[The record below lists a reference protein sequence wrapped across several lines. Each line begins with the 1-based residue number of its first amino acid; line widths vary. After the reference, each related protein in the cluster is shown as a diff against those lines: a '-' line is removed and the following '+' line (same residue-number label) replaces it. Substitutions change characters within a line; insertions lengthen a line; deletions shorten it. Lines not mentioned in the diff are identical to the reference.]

1 MIGRSMPTILN
12 GVDPATPSLQWIG
25 RRPPPATSSVPSH
38 ATLIEQFGN
47 PTSTLPNALFWGD
60 NLAALNYLLV
70 NGLRGQVRLIYIDP
84 PYDSGMAYRRKVR
97 LRGPKAHTMQTSAD
111 AIVGMQT
118 QYDDRWDDG
127 AYLQFIYDRLP
138 LLRELLADDGSLWVH
153 SDHRQAHHLRVLL
166 QEVFGVENYLNTV
179 IWRSQVARGAKVNA
193 FYFPYSAHYLTI
205 FAKNRRAPTRWN
217 PPKKQLVLD
226 EASAAREFMRDEKGF
241 FRTSD
246 PGSYSFAS
254 LKRLHEAGRLYVP
267 YGGEVIIDEAA
278 QRIYGS
284 HGGNLAVKYYLTP
297 VRNKH
302 WAVERAIDNLWE
314 DIPGLAVTPG
324 EELGYPTQKP
334 EALLE
339 RIIQSATDPGDL
351 VLDCFMGSGTTLA
364 VAQRLDRAWIG
375 CDSSLGALH
384 TTRHRLQ
391 RLAAHQTD
399 TVSFSI
405 YQLADVP
412 APPPSTLQARVQV
425 CRNPQDASQVEVV
438 IEQVTSAKITEL
450 LASQRWRIPAD
461 EYDWR
466 AIVES
471 VTIDPAYNGQVLHG
485 VVVDAPGK
493 KQEQVGGHYSV
504 SVPASPTTVAI
515 RLVDLLGE
523 EWFTTVVV

>member
-1 MIGRSMPTILN
+1 MPTILN
-12 GVDPATPSLQWIG
+12 GADPSAPSLQWVG
-25 RRPPPATSSVPSH
+25 RRPPPPPAASSAMV
-38 ATLIEQFGN
+38 IERFGA
-47 PTSTLPNALFWGD
+47 PTTALPNALFLGD
-60 NLAALNYLLV
+60 NLAALNYLLA

-84 PYDSGMAYRRKVR
+84 PYDSGAAYRRKIR
-97 LRGPKAHTMQTSAD
+97 LRGPKARTMQTSAD
-111 AIVGMQT
+111 AVVGAQT

-138 LLRELLADDGSLWVH
+138 LLRELLAEDGSLWVH

-166 QEVFGVENYLNTV
+166 QEVFGIDNYLNTV
-179 IWRSQVARGAKVNA
+179 LWRSQVARGAKVNA
-193 FYFPYSAHYLTI
+193 FYFPFSAHYLTI

-226 EASAAREFMRDEKGF
+226 EASAAREFMRDEGGF

-246 PGSYSFAS
+246 PGTYSFAS
-254 LKRLHEAGRLYVP
+254 LKRLHEAGRLYAP
-267 YGGEVIIDEAA
+267 YGGDVVIDEAA

-284 HGGNLAVKYYLTP
+284 RGGNLAVKYYLTA
-297 VRNKH
+297 VGRGK
-302 WAVERAIDNLWE
+302 WAIERAVDNLWE

-324 EELGYPTQKP
+324 EDLGYPTQKT

-339 RIIQSATDPGDL
+339 RVIQSATDPGDL

-364 VAQRLDRAWIG
+364 VAQRLGRAWIG
-375 CDSSLGALH
+375 CDNNLGALH

-391 RLAAHQTD
+391 RLGAEPGNAA
-399 TVSFSI
+399 SFSV
-405 YQLADVP
+405 YQLDGAA
-412 APPPSTLQARVQV
+412 APPASALQAAVRIE
-425 CRNPQDASQVEVV
+425 RTRASADQIEVV
-438 IEQVTSAKITEL
+438 IDRVSSPRMADL
-450 LASQRWRIPAD
+450 LARQHRRIATND
-461 EYDWR
+461 YDWR

-471 VTIDPAYNGQVLHG
+471 VTIDPAYDGQVLHG

-493 KQEQVGGHYSV
+493 KQQQIRGGYT
-504 SVPASPTTVAI
+504 VPAPASRTTVAV